1 MFLLIGFALFVFS
14 LFDLFSKKK
23 VSMPFVFSSLILLF
37 IICFRYGQG
46 TDYFGYYWLY
56 NQVGTLPEE
65 LTNFSVHGELLW
77 RLIESLFKQMNI
89 DFPIFA
95 GIVGFITM
103 VFTLLV
109 IKKRSPYKVLSLFLL
124 YPTFYLTYYL
134 SGIRQGIV
142 ISSFLFLGIE
152 LLYEEKFIKYFIF
165 TLFLSLIHTSAI
177 LLLMLPFLVKYKK
190 INLKKS
196 FPFLLIIILIVFLS
210 GSWKFIYS
218 SVIAGANVIDIRI
231 SILGLFDRFIM
242 FFIVCYLYS
251 KSKKHNNIDNELKTY
266 SDMLWKI
273 YKISFII
280 VCLLFFTSTFSQ
292 RMTAPLKVVEV
303 LLIPILIKNLHPN
316 IGQIKRDAFAFIS
329 IFLIILSIE
338 TYKNIAAFLSQG
350 KYYNWVKPH
359 NAPIVTIFNKDDIKK
374 YRSTQLMELID

>member
-56 NQVGTLPEE
+56 NQVGTLSEE

-251 KSKKHNNIDNELKTY
+251 KSKKHNNIDSELKTY

-273 YKISFII
+273 YKIGFII

-292 RMTAPLKVVEV
+292 RMTAPLKVVEI

-316 IGQIKRDAFAFIS
+316 IGQIKKDAFAFIS

-359 NAPIVTIFNKDDIKK
+359 NVPIVTIFNKDDIKK